1 MLCLQGLNKTVL
13 TGVLD
18 SLPDF
23 HLIGQFL
30 LISHY
35 LYPNKISFSFTTKI
49 SSLKVET
56 LSLIV
61 TTFYPVFMQ
70 GEKILLIRF
79 FFAYRRKTI
88 SLLYLQ
94 SYIPSVFL
102 LHDIIKYTDPLL
114 T

>member
-1 MLCLQGLNKTVL
+1 
-13 TGVLD
+13 
-18 SLPDF
+18 
-23 HLIGQFL
+23 
-30 LISHY
+30 
-35 LYPNKISFSFTTKI
+35 
-49 SSLKVET
+49 
-56 LSLIV
+56 
-61 TTFYPVFMQ
+61 MQ